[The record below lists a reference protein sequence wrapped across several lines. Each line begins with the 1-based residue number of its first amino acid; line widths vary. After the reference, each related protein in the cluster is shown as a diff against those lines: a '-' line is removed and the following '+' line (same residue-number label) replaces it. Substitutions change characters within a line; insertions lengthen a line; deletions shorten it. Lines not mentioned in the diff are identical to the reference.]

1 MEPVTHFLFGAAM
14 GRAGLNRKTALATAT
29 LTLAAEAP
37 DLDVLSRFGGSA
49 FGLNHHRGF
58 THSFLGVP
66 LVAAVVVAF
75 IYLLWRLRGRKT
87 RNPNLPPRWGLLFA
101 YACLAG
107 LSHILLD
114 YTTAY
119 GVRPFWPFS
128 ERWISWDIVFIVE
141 PVLLVVLTLGLIT
154 PALFSLINE
163 EIGARGKGKPAG
175 RLAAT
180 IALVAVAA
188 YWGLRDYEHRRAI
201 AALQARSYQGADAI
215 RVSAYPY
222 WVNPFRWYGV
232 VETPNFF
239 ATMDVD
245 SLNFNSMSPEV
256 DPEGQMQIQYK
267 PEETSITLAAKKT
280 YLGRVYLSWA
290 QYPVTETEELANH
303 TSENARATYVVRF
316 RDLRYDYPGHDAR
329 ATLGARVV
337 LTRDLQVI
345 DERFG
350 MRCPQTRSKVCV
362 GTAALGRP
370 SRAQLGTLTK
380 RIARHPYFSLFP

>member
-1 MEPVTHFLFGAAM
+1 LEPVTHFLFGAAM

-29 LTLAAEAP
+29 LTLAAEAA
-37 DLDVLSRFGGSA
+37 DLDVFSRFGGSA

-66 LVAAVVVAF
+66 LVAAAVVGF
-75 IYLLWRLRGRKT
+75 MYLFWRLRGRKT

-114 YTTAY
+114 FTNNY

-128 ERWISWDIVFIVE
+128 ERWYSWDIVFIVE
-141 PVLLVVLTLGLIT
+141 PVLLIVLTLGLVL

-163 EIGARGKGKPAG
+163 EIGVREYAAPRG

-180 IALVAVAA
+180 LALVAVFA
-188 YWGLRDYEHRRAI
+188 YWGLRDYEHRRAL
-201 AALQARSYQGADAI
+201 AALQSRTYQGADAI

-232 VETPNFF
+232 VETPAFF

-245 SLNFNSMSPEV
+245 SLNFSSRAAEV
-256 DPEGQMQIQYK
+256 GPEGEMQIHYK
-267 PEETSITLAAKKT
+267 PEETPVTLAAKKT

-290 QYPVTETEELANH
+290 QYPITETEQI
-303 TSENARATYVVRF
+303 ENAGNKRAAYIVRF
-316 RDLRYDYPGHDAR
+316 RDLRYEYPGSPAR
-329 ATLGARVV
+329 AALGAVV
-337 LTRDLQVI
+337 LLTGDLQVV

-350 MRCPQTRSKVCV
+350 MKSAGTR
-362 GTAALGRP
+362 
-370 SRAQLGTLTK
+370 
-380 RIARHPYFSLFP
+380 

>member
-1 MEPVTHFLFGAAM
+1 LEPVTHFLFGAAM

-58 THSFLGVP
+58 THSFLGIP
-66 LVAAVVVAF
+66 LVAAVVVGF

-87 RNPNLPPRWGLLFA
+87 RIPNLPPRWGLLFA

-107 LSHILLD
+107 LSHLLLD
-114 YTTAY
+114 FTNNY

-128 ERWISWDIVFIVE
+128 ERWYSWDIVFIVE
-141 PVLLVVLTLGLIT
+141 PVILVVLTLGLIL

-163 EIGARGKGKPAG
+163 EIGARSKNAMPRG

-180 IALVAVAA
+180 LALLAVFAC
-188 YWGLRDYEHRRAI
+188 WGLRDFEHRRAV
-201 AALQARSYQGADAI
+201 AALQSRNYQGVDAL

-232 VETPNFF
+232 VETPAFF

-245 SLNFNSMSPEV
+245 SLSFNSTNFSSMSPEV
-256 DPEGQMQIQYK
+256 DPEAQMQIRYK
-267 PEETSITLAAKKT
+267 PEETPVTLAAKKT

-290 QYPVTETEELANH
+290 QYPITETEQLTNDPL
-303 TSENARATYVVRF
+303 TNDPVGNAHAAYVVRF
-316 RDLRYDYPGHDAR
+316 RDLRYDYPERNTSAL
-329 ATLGARVV
+329 LGATVF
-337 LTRDLQVI
+337 LTRDLQVVE
-345 DERFG
+345 ERFG
-350 MRCPQTRSKVCV
+350 MGSRHQ
-362 GTAALGRP
+362 GRN
-370 SRAQLGTLTK
+370 SE
-380 RIARHPYFSLFP
+380 

>member
-1 MEPVTHFLFGAAM
+1 M

-29 LTLAAEAP
+29 LTLAAEAA

-66 LVAAVVVAF
+66 IVAAAVVGF

-101 YACLAG
+101 FACLAG

-114 YTTAY
+114 FTNNY

-128 ERWISWDIVFIVE
+128 ERWYSWDIVFIVE
-141 PVLLVVLTLGLIT
+141 PVLLVVLTLGLIL

-163 EIGARGKGKPAG
+163 EIGARKDAAPRG

-180 IALVAVAA
+180 LALLAVFA
-188 YWGLRDYEHRRAI
+188 YWGLRDYEHRRAV

-222 WVNPFRWYGV
+222 MINPFRWYGV
-232 VETPNFF
+232 VETPAFF

-245 SLNFNSMSPEV
+245 SLNFDSMSPEV
-256 DPEGQMQIQYK
+256 DPEAQVQIHYK
-267 PEETSITLAAKKT
+267 PEETPVTLAAKKT

-290 QYPVTETEELANH
+290 QYPITETEQLQND
-303 TSENARATYVVRF
+303 TVENARAAYLVRF
-316 RDLRYDYPGHDAR
+316 RDLRYEYPGRTAR
-329 ATLGARVV
+329 ATLGAVV
-337 LTRDLQVI
+337 FLTRDLQVV
-345 DERFG
+345 EEHFG
-350 MRCPQTRSKVCV
+350 VGSTNTKTR
-362 GTAALGRP
+362 
-370 SRAQLGTLTK
+370 
-380 RIARHPYFSLFP
+380 